1 MKSKSEL
8 RKECRSR
15 RDGLSRAEILG
26 KSQSIRERLSALPE
40 FASAQQVL
48 TYVSMGSEVDTH
60 GVIRSLLK
68 GRRTV
73 LVPIAEDDGTLH
85 WARLER
91 LEDLEPGAFG
101 VLEPRPDRRRP
112 VEPPDDALVIV
123 PCVAFAPSGH
133 RLGHGKGYF
142 DRFLADRR
150 GTSIGLAFETQKAE
164 DLPAESHDV
173 PLDIVVTESRC
184 YGKGAQVDS
193 G

>member
-8 RKECRSR
+8 KKEYLSR

-26 KSQSIRERLSALPE
+26 KSQSIRERLAALPE

-48 TYVSMGSEVDTH
+48 TYVSMGSEVETH
-60 GVIRSLLK
+60 DLIRALLK

-73 LVPIAEDDGTLH
+73 LVPIAEDDRTLH
-85 WARLER
+85 WARLGG

-101 VLEPRPDRRRP
+101 VLEPPPDRRRP
-112 VEPPDDALVIV
+112 VEPPGDAVVIV

-142 DRFLADRR
+142 DRFLADHR
-150 GTSIGLAFETQKAE
+150 GTSIGLAFETQKTE
-164 DLPAESHDV
+164 RLPSESHDV
-173 PLDIVVTESRC
+173 PLDIVVTESAC
-184 YGKGAQVDS
+184 YRKV
-193 G
+193 